1 MLRIMLADD
10 SRFFRSIER
19 QFLQKTPAQVVEVAD
34 SDDLFAQLSA
44 EKPQLLF
51 LSFSMRPMGGHEC
64 CRLIKTNPA
73 LRNLPVIMVC
83 DQDMPDQI
91 ASARSAGCDAILVKP
106 LHRQPFLQ
114 AGRQFL
120 SEIREYRQSCFMAV
134 DFTWQNEKYRGK
146 SLDISSGGL
155 YVESAE
161 DVSVGTIVQLSFT
174 LPGTSS
180 IVDCQGVIVWL
191 NRRPN
196 TLKSHYPTGFGV
208 RFHNLPRHLAEEFG
222 RFGRK

>member
-19 QFLQKTPAQVVEVAD
+19 QFLQKTPAQVVEAVN
-34 SDDLFAQLSA
+34 SDDLFAQLTT

-51 LSFSMRPMGGHEC
+51 LAYSMRPLDGLEC
-64 CRLIKTNPA
+64 CRRIKSTPA
-73 LRNLPVIMVC
+73 LRDLPVVIVC
-83 DQDMPDQI
+83 DQDMPEQVV
-91 ASARSAGCDAILVKP
+91 SARSAGCDFVLVKP

-120 SEIREYRQSCFMAV
+120 SEIREHRQSCFMVVHFA
-134 DFTWQNEKYRGK
+134 WQEESSRGK

-155 YVESAE
+155 FVESGV
-161 DVSVGTIVQLSFT
+161 DIPVGTVIMLSFT
-174 LPGTSS
+174 LPGANHSVS
-180 IVDCQGVIVWL
+180 CQGEVVWL

-196 TLKSHYPTGFGV
+196 PLKPHYPTGFGV
-208 RFHNLPRHLAEEFG
+208 RFRNLPQYLADEFG
-222 RFGRK
+222 RFARK

>member
-34 SDDLFAQLSA
+34 SDELFVQLAA

-51 LSFSMRPMGGHEC
+51 LAFSMRPLDGLAC
-64 CRLIKTNPA
+64 CRRIKSTPA
-73 LRNLPVIMVC
+73 LRDLPVVMVC
-83 DQDMPDQI
+83 DQDMPEQV
-91 ASARSAGCDAILVKP
+91 AAARSAGCDSILVKP

-120 SEIREYRQSCFMAV
+120 GEIREHRQSCFMTV
-134 DFTWQNEKYRGK
+134 HFTWQDENHRGK
-146 SLDISSGGL
+146 SLDISSGGIF
-155 YVESAE
+155 VESGV
-161 DVSVGTIVQLSFT
+161 DIPVGTMVPLSFT
-174 LPGTSS
+174 LPGAVGITS
-180 IVDCQGVIVWL
+180 CQGEVVWL

-196 TLKSHYPTGFGV
+196 PLKPHYPTGFGV
-208 RFHNLPRHLAEEFG
+208 RFRDLPQHLAEEFG
-222 RFGRK
+222 RFARK